1 MYRVCL
7 LLSCVVACV
16 SAFSSSGSIT
26 SNSISSSS
34 SSSTELNAENSNR
47 RQILK
52 SIMGVAAVSIS
63 SASVAQAVDDD
74 LTRGGVPLTP
84 FNGLAFQYRGNSNG
98 GLDAS
103 TLNEPSI
110 SYTDFLIRLDANEVE
125 FVEFMAPNGDA
136 AYATFKP
143 KVGADGVLETKEA
156 PIRIGE
162 GYPIEDP
169 EGWSS
174 PAFVVKSVAKKGVPY
189 KFTVPLLAKYR
200 SKSV

>member
-1 MYRVCL
+1 M
-7 LLSCVVACV
+7 
-16 SAFSSSGSIT
+16 
-26 SNSISSSS
+26 
-34 SSSTELNAENSNR
+34 
-47 RQILK
+47 
-52 SIMGVAAVSIS
+52 
-63 SASVAQAVDDD
+63 AVDDD

-84 FNGLAFQYRGNSNG
+84 FNGLAFQYRGNSKN

-110 SYTDFLIRLDANEVE
+110 PYVDFLEKLDKGEVE

-143 KVGADGVLETKEA
+143 QEGENKEA

-174 PAFVVKSVAKKGVPY
+174 PAFVVKSVKKKGVPY
-189 KFTVPLLAKYR
+189 KFTVPELARYNK
-200 SKSV
+200 